1 MFFSPMKHF
10 FPSGFDFSKFLLF
23 ALIFIYSLFLFN
35 IVKHGGSKSFFPETI
50 FYLSILTFIFYKKM
64 DINIKEYLFITLPF
78 LCITLNEFFFHQNL
92 SFEFLDKDVISYSYI
107 IILPLIFLPTIINK
121 ANFTENHFFRILLIM
136 NIISIFFNTYM
147 NFNLNFDRTLLDKKI
162 GPIILYDYSIIGISL
177 TTLIFCFNHSK
188 KYFYFISFLC
198 TFNILLIIL
207 HGSRGAWIALPL
219 IGLFIFYSFYK
230 THLKPLILISSAGVL
245 LLFSLYI
252 FNPNISERINNF
264 QQDTHQISQ
273 SNYNTSIGQR
283 VSMWIESIEQFKN
296 EPFLGIGYTNL
307 KTALYNRNHVEHP
320 HAHNLFI
327 HELAAHGILGFLG
340 LLLSFLMPL
349 YYFIIKKNE
358 YSSTVRTAGI
368 TLIIYT
374 LVCGLT
380 DYLFIAKFACLLYF
394 ILITTL
400 LSFNKV
406 SNVSLPEY
414 K

>member
-1 MFFSPMKHF
+1 MKHF
-10 FPSGFDFSKFLLF
+10 SLSGFNFSKFLLF
-23 ALIFIYSLFLFN
+23 TLIIIYSLFLFN
-35 IVKHGGSKSFFPETI
+35 IVKQSGSTQFFPQII
-50 FYLSILTFIFYKKM
+50 FYLAIITFILYKKI
-64 DINIKEYLFITLPF
+64 DINIKKYMFIFSPF

-92 SFEFLDKDVISYSYI
+92 SFDFIKKDIISYNYL
-107 IILPLIFLPTIINK
+107 IILPLILTPFIIKK
-121 ANFTENHFFRILLIM
+121 AKFTENHFFYILLIT
-136 NIISIFFNTYM
+136 NISSIFFNTYM
-147 NFNLNFDRTLLDKKI
+147 NFYLNFNRNLLNEKI
-162 GPIILYDYSIIGISL
+162 GSIILYDYSIISISL
-177 TTLIFCFNHSK
+177 ITLTMCFKYSK
-188 KYFYFISFLC
+188 KYFYLISFIC

-230 THLKPLILISSAGVL
+230 THLKPLILISSSGIL

-252 FNPNISERINNF
+252 FNPNISERIKNF
-264 QQDTHQISQ
+264 QQDTHLMSQ
-273 SNYNTSIGQR
+273 SNYNTSVGQR

-296 EPFLGIGYTNL
+296 EPFLGVGYTNL

-349 YYFIIKKNE
+349 YYFTIKKNQ

-380 DYLFIAKFACLLYF
+380 DYLFIARFTCLLYF

>member
-1 MFFSPMKHF
+1 MKHF
-10 FPSGFDFSKFLLF
+10 SLSGFDSSKFLLF
-23 ALIFIYSLFLFN
+23 SLIIIYSFFLFN
-35 IVKHGGSKSFFPETI
+35 VVKHGGSKNFFPETI
-50 FYLSILTFIFYKKM
+50 FYLTILTFIFYKKI
-64 DINIKEYLFITLPF
+64 DINLNKYLFIISPF
-78 LCITLNEFFFHQNL
+78 LCITLNEFFRHQSL
-92 SFEFLDKDVISYSYI
+92 SFAFIEKDDISQNYL
-107 IILPLIFLPTIINK
+107 IILPLISLPFIIKK
-121 ANFTENHFFRILLIM
+121 ANFTENHFFYILLII
-136 NIISIFFNTYM
+136 NIISISFNTYM
-147 NFNLNFDRTLLDKKI
+147 NFALGFDRILLDQKI
-162 GPIILYDYSIIGISL
+162 GPIILYDYSMISISL
-177 TTLIFCFNHSK
+177 ITLILCFNYSK
-188 KYFYFISFLC
+188 KHFYLISFIC

-230 THLKPLILISSAGVL
+230 THLKPLILISSAGIV

-252 FNPNISERINNF
+252 FNPNISERINDF
-264 QQDTHQISQ
+264 QQDTHLMSQ

-283 VSMWIESIEQFKN
+283 VSMWIESIKQFKN
-296 EPFLGIGYTNL
+296 EPFLGTGYTNL
-307 KTALYNRNHVEHP
+307 KTALYNKNHVEHP

-340 LLLSFLMPL
+340 LLLSFLIPL

-380 DYLFIAKFACLLYF
+380 DYLFTAKFACLLYF

-406 SNVSLPEY
+406 SNVSLPKY